1 MREKTCGKSSSHFD
15 KEQQLYLSRKLSN
28 ALHSRESIHH
38 EMRSVSSS
46 ESTTLKSIRAL
57 CTSESGESTDI
68 TVGALSLQ
76 KRRLLDSVQ
85 TDDASET
92 ISGESSLGMAPSV
105 HPTSLP
111 FFSLNVDMAVCCLQ
125 QLCNT

>member
-1 MREKTCGKSSSHFD
+1 
-15 KEQQLYLSRKLSN
+15 
-28 ALHSRESIHH
+28 
-38 EMRSVSSS
+38 MRSVSSS
-46 ESTTLKSIRAL
+46 EPTTLKSIRAL